1 MLDIAASDRSNST
14 PKINEDTPAMWIVT
28 YGCDSFLD
36 LMPKDQG
43 LVCKVTLD
51 LENQNSD

>member
-14 PKINEDTPAMWIVT
+14 PKINEETPAMWIVT
-28 YGCDSFLD
+28 HGCDSFLD
-36 LMPKDQG
+36 LMPIDQG

-51 LENQNSD
+51 